1 MVSRNRRR
9 FMASSAALAGAAWLP
24 AAIAQPQLRQI
35 NFVTPFGYLIGFAP
49 TLNAQAGGHFAR
61 EGLEVSVLP
70 GKGSAVAVQQVIAG
84 RATYGRGDPL
94 AAAKAIAEGAPI
106 ISFAT
111 VEHRSPIVVYSSPA
125 KPVRNARDMA
135 GKTIGIAAKGSAS
148 DNLLDM
154 MLAMAGM
161 PLDAARREA
170 VGNSPGGWGLIQ
182 QGRIDAHIVSIGTTT
197 TLRESG
203 EKILM
208 WSTSDAVA
216 MPGQAYFALRETVQ
230 KEPELLLKILR
241 AEKASILEL
250 KKADGRAMVERM
262 SKLWEIE
269 GAKQVDFTVVA
280 MRDEEQMW
288 WQDDTRKLLRNDPA
302 SWKSMVDAMLKA
314 GLLKS
319 GSPGQFYTD
328 EIVARL

>member
-1 MVSRNRRR
+1 MPSIKRRDFIR
-9 FMASSAALAGAAWLP
+9 GATALAGAALIP
-24 AAIAQPQLRQI
+24 AARAQQLRKI
-35 NFVTPFGYLIGFAP
+35 NFITPFGFLIGYAP
-49 TLNAQAGGHFAR
+49 TLNAQAGGHFAN
-61 EGLEVSVLP
+61 EGLDVTVLP

-84 RATYGRGDPL
+84 RALYGRGDPL
-94 AAAKAIAEGAPI
+94 AASKAIAEGAPI
-106 ISFAT
+106 VSFAT
-111 VEHRSPIVVYSSPA
+111 IEHTSPIVVYSSPA

-161 PLDAARREA
+161 PLDACRREA

-182 QGRIDAHIVSIGTTT
+182 SGRIDAHIVSIGTTT

-208 WSTSDAVA
+208 WSTSDAVPT
-216 MPGQAYFALRETVQ
+216 PGQAYFALRETVQ
-230 KEPELLLKILR
+230 KDPDVLLR
-241 AEKASILEL
+241 AMRAERASILEL
-250 KKADGRAMVERM
+250 KKANGRAIVERM

-269 GAKQVDFTVVA
+269 GAKQVDFTVTA
-280 MRDEEQMW
+280 MRDEEHLW
-288 WQDDTRKLLRNDPA
+288 WHDDPKKLLKNDA
-302 SWKSMVDAMLKA
+302 AVWKSMVEAMIKA

-319 GSPGQFYTD
+319 GTPGEFYTD